1 MEKVCQY
8 SEIQFFRTGFL
19 IVFIKNINI
28 FKQNRSRPFTNVAQR
43 IIMCMNISVEKERKS
58 P

>member
-1 MEKVCQY
+1 MQSK
-8 SEIQFFRTGFL
+8 IQLKKTGFF
-19 IVFIKNINI
+19 IVFIENINI
-28 FKQNRSRPFTNVAQR
+28 FKQNRSRPFTNTVQR